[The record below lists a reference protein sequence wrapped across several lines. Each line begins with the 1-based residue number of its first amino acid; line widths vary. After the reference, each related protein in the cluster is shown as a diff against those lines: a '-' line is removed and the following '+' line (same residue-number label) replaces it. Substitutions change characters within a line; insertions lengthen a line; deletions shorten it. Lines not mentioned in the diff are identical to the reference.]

1 MPDQSKH
8 CKTTNLS
15 MLPCYVPFEDGH
27 SEALSHGPQENA
39 ENSSGSRSLPAT
51 QLPLPVVSPP
61 SESAVTFREHMWEG
75 HVSCDVH
82 CVLTVLPSWYSLQLY
97 PQPPE
102 LGQKTLH
109 ANMSTSARPFAGI
122 RALLL
127 SGLSFYSLAYHG
139 CS

>member
-1 MPDQSKH
+1 MPDQSEH
-8 CKTTNLS
+8 RKTINLS
-15 MLPCYVPFEDGH
+15 SLPCYVPFEDSLH
-27 SEALSHGPQENA
+27 EAIRHEPQGDA
-39 ENSSGSRSLPAT
+39 EDASGSRSLPAT
-51 QLPLPVVSPP
+51 QLPLPVLSPP
-61 SESAVTFREHMWEG
+61 SESAVTFREHMWKG

-82 CVLTVLPSWYSLQLY
+82 CVLTMLPSWYSLQLY